1 MKKKISFLKRL
12 QGVIPGGSHTYS
24 KGHDQ
29 FSSNAPVIINK
40 GKGAYLYDHLGDQ
53 YLDYGMGLRSVNI
66 GYGNKEVADAV
77 YKEIL
82 DGNNLTR
89 ASLTELKES

>member
-40 GKGAYLYDHLGDQ
+40 GKGAYLFDHLGQ
-53 YLDYGMGLRSVNI
+53 RYGPSLLFNFQNGRLGQPQFPHN
-66 GYGNKEVADAV
+66 GN
-77 YKEIL
+77 
-82 DGNNLTR
+82 
-89 ASLTELKES
+89 